1 MLSFS
6 SLDYNERKIL
16 MLMAYFYKYGQ
27 NKIKL
32 SKLLKKIMSSPFSDS
47 AFEKL
52 KNKGLLIEE
61 NHQYYGATDLLY
73 INQDLLIPALVE
85 LFKKENRYL
94 LKDIRELY
102 RRTYANDKPA
112 PLVGLI
118 IYCIAPKAV

>member
-85 LFKKENRYL
+85 LFKKVLGITVPE
-94 LKDIRELY
+94 
-102 RRTYANDKPA
+102 
-112 PLVGLI
+112 
-118 IYCIAPKAV
+118 